1 MEELSGCVRV
11 AVVQASPLY
20 FDLEGSVAKVVR
32 LTLEAAAQGARVI
45 LFPEAYL
52 GGYPWG
58 LAFGTAVGGRTP
70 AGRRTWER
78 YWRSAMEVPGP
89 QTRALGKAA
98 REAGV
103 YLAVGV
109 VERDRTFSGGT
120 LFCTLLYFGPDGT
133 LLGTHRKLKPTAAE
147 RIIWGEGDGS
157 TLTVISTPFGRMGGL
172 ICWENYMPLARMALY
187 AKGVELYLAPTADAR
202 ERWQATLQHIALEGR
217 CFVLGCN
224 QFVTRAMYPP
234 DLELGEELEAWPQ
247 VLCRGGSA
255 VYTPAGER
263 AAGPLWDQE
272 GIVLADL
279 DLSEIPRGKF
289 DFDVT
294 GHYARPDVFQLL
306 VNEGSSRTVV
316 WSGGAADEG
325 TRLPSPPLAAT

>member
-1 MEELSGCVRV
+1 MEELTGWVKV

-20 FDLEGSVAKVVR
+20 FDPLGSVGKVAR
-32 LTLEAAAQGARVI
+32 LTLEAAGQGARLV
-45 LFPEAYL
+45 LFPEAYV

-78 YWRSAMEVPGP
+78 YWRSAVEVPGP
-89 QTRALGKAA
+89 HTRALGEAA

-109 VERDRTFSGGT
+109 IERDTTFSGGT
-120 LFCTLLYFGPDGT
+120 LFCTLLYFGPDGA
-133 LLGTHRKLKPTAAE
+133 LLGKHRKLKPTAAE

-157 TLTVISTPFGRMGGL
+157 TLPVISTPFGRVGGL

-187 AKGVELYLAPTADAR
+187 AKGVDLYLAPTADAR

-224 QFVTRAMYPP
+224 QFVTRAMYPA
-234 DLELGEELEAWPQ
+234 DLEVAEELARWPE

-255 VYTPAGER
+255 VYSPAGER
-263 AAGPLWDQE
+263 VAGPLWDQE
-272 GIVLADL
+272 GILLADL
-279 DLSEIPRGKF
+279 DLAEIPRGKF

-294 GHYARPDVFQLL
+294 GHYARPDVFRL
-306 VNEGSSRTVV
+306 VVTEEPQRPVV
-316 WSGGAADEG
+316 WSGGSGAEEA
-325 TRLPSPPLAAT
+325 